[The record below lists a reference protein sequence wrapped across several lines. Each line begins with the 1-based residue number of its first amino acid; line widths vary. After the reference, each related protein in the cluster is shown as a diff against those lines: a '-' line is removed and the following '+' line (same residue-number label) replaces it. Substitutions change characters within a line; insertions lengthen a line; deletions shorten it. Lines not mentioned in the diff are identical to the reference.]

1 MTVKWAPAKGPKTK
15 RLADE
20 RMRQLMYYAACDDET
35 GFIECAK
42 REVPDA
48 WLTLE
53 LDVEV
58 VAPKD
63 KMTLYL
69 DKHIIKFFRAMGH
82 GYQARINRILET
94 YLQMKI
100 AENVHFEVDMLQAIE
115 EAGADRR
122 RPEENPELEDRRKA
136 LHEHWAY
143 AQGVLDAS
151 YASGEA
157 A

>member
-1 MTVKWAPAKGPKTK
+1 MTVKWAPTKGPKTK
-15 RLADE
+15 RLAEE
-20 RMRQLMYYAACDDET
+20 RMRQLLYYAACDEDA
-35 GFIECAK
+35 GFMERAK

-53 LDVEV
+53 MDIEV
-58 VAPKD
+58 AAPKD

-69 DKHIIKFFRAMGH
+69 DRNVIKFFRAMGH
-82 GYQARINRILET
+82 GYQARINRVLET

-100 AENVHFEVDMLQAIE
+100 ADNVHFEMDMLEAIE
-115 EAGADRR
+115 QAGADRR
-122 RPEENPELEDRRKA
+122 RPENGPDPEERRMA

-143 AQGVLDAS
+143 TQGVLDAS
-151 YASGEA
+151 YSSGKA